1 MKTNIAVTLLL
12 VAITFTGCKKLG
24 VNFSIN
30 NQTNFRV
37 ESSSP
42 INLPFEM
49 GTPDV
54 TTNSSQQFGN
64 NNTAANL
71 VKEIKLEELKL
82 SITNPSTKTFS
93 FLKSVDIYISTNS
106 NDEILLASLSN
117 ISSTAQSINLTTTMQ
132 DLSSYVK
139 ANSYKLR
146 TSVITKETVTQ
157 AIDIR
162 ADIKF
167 KVKAGL
173 L

>member
-1 MKTNIAVTLLL
+1 MKTNIAVVLLL
-12 VAITFTGCKKLG
+12 IAFTGCKKLS
-24 VNFSIN
+24 VNFAIN

-71 VKEIKLEELKL
+71 IKEIKLEELKL

-93 FLKSVDIYISTNS
+93 FLKSIEIYISTNS

-117 ISSTAQSINLTTTMQ
+117 ISSTAQSINLTTTTQ

-139 ANSYKLR
+139 ASSYKLR
-146 TSVITKETVTQ
+146 TSAVTKETVTQ

>member
-1 MKTNIAVTLLL
+1 MKTNIALALLL
-12 VAITFTGCKKLG
+12 VTVALTGCKKLN
-24 VNFSIN
+24 VNFKIN

-54 TTNSSQQFGN
+54 TTNSSQQFSN
-64 NNTAANL
+64 NNTTPNL
-71 VKEIKLEELKL
+71 IKEIKLDELKL
-82 SITNPSTKTFS
+82 SITSPAAKTFS
-93 FLKSVDIYISTNS
+93 FLKTVEIYISTNNS
-106 NDEILLASLSN
+106 NELLLASLDN
-117 ISSTAQSINLTTTMQ
+117 VASTAQSISLTTTSQ
-132 DLSSYVK
+132 NLLEYVK
-139 ANSYKLR
+139 GSSYKLR
-146 TSVITKETVTQ
+146 TKVVTKETVTQ

-167 KVKAGL
+167 NVKAGL